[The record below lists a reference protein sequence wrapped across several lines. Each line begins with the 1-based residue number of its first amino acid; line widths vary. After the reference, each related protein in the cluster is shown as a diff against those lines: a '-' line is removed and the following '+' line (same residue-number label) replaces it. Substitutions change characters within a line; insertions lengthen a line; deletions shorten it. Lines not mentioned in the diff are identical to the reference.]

1 MIDKKKFTISIGD
14 YGIIVAL
21 HNGKNVENKILVANL
36 NDDNRD
42 QLSKLFFK
50 HKSSSTHILIDTT
63 HQNYKRKTYPPL
75 NILDFHKL
83 AKMDL
88 KKEFDNE
95 EKSLRSY
102 YYSKNKNKKWDCIFV
117 STTLSE
123 EIEKWIELLLGV
135 QNNFSGIYMLPI
147 ETYNL
152 AKNIF
157 DITADKDHKTPKNRQ
172 QILSLIVQNKISGT
186 RQIIFSDRNV
196 VFTRVVN
203 YDFDNKNFAA
213 RFEQDIFR
221 SNEYL
226 KMIFPHLKSQDV
238 AIINVMPKD
247 IIDKIKDISNHD
259 LKFSNYQP
267 SQIAKKLGLSKAVTN
282 NGNFSDIII
291 ANFFVNH
298 KKTLKFFNPR
308 LTMLSR
314 LKLII
319 KSAWVLNFIIITAT
333 LVLYVQSSLQ
343 KYNFDQEL
351 SKIKTQKSKLEKHLE
366 AVSSKALDLDE
377 KSDIKNEEKSALAD
391 AIINFGR
398 IDEILSKNSDNINSV
413 YNQLIFIKSYS
424 VAINSFSYQLTNYKP
439 KLSKNKTKE
448 IFIVGGVLSD
458 ESGDIE
464 ALFRKFDNLTL
475 NTKKQFP
482 EDKIKYSE
490 LSKDVDFSK
499 KYYSFPINLSIEKIN
514 K

>member
-196 VFTRVVN
+196 VFT
-203 YDFDNKNFAA
+203 
-213 RFEQDIFR
+213 
-221 SNEYL
+221 
-226 KMIFPHLKSQDV
+226 
-238 AIINVMPKD
+238 
-247 IIDKIKDISNHD
+247 
-259 LKFSNYQP
+259 
-267 SQIAKKLGLSKAVTN
+267 
-282 NGNFSDIII
+282 
-291 ANFFVNH
+291 
-298 KKTLKFFNPR
+298 
-308 LTMLSR
+308 
-314 LKLII
+314 
-319 KSAWVLNFIIITAT
+319 
-333 LVLYVQSSLQ
+333 
-343 KYNFDQEL
+343 
-351 SKIKTQKSKLEKHLE
+351 
-366 AVSSKALDLDE
+366 
-377 KSDIKNEEKSALAD
+377 
-391 AIINFGR
+391 
-398 IDEILSKNSDNINSV
+398 
-413 YNQLIFIKSYS
+413 
-424 VAINSFSYQLTNYKP
+424 
-439 KLSKNKTKE
+439 
-448 IFIVGGVLSD
+448 
-458 ESGDIE
+458 
-464 ALFRKFDNLTL
+464 
-475 NTKKQFP
+475 
-482 EDKIKYSE
+482 
-490 LSKDVDFSK
+490 
-499 KYYSFPINLSIEKIN
+499 
-514 K
+514 